1 MQYEKTVVLKNGKS
15 CILRSG
21 RGDDAKAVCDI
32 FRKTHQET
40 DFLLSYPEEGSMT
53 EESERQFLE
62 EKEQSDRAVEIC
74 AFLDGHL
81 AGFAGI
87 DAVGGKE
94 KIRHRAEFGISVEK
108 AYWGLGIGRELT
120 LACIECAK
128 KAGYSQVELDVV
140 ADNSRAVSLYESV
153 GFREYGRNPR
163 GFRSRVSGWQELVL
177 MRLELD

>member
-1 MQYEKTVVLKNGKS
+1 MRYEKTMVLKNGKE
-15 CILRSG
+15 CRLRSAL
-21 RGDDAKAVCDI
+21 GDDAKTVCGI
-32 FRKTHQET
+32 FRETHEET
-40 DFLLSYPEEGSMT
+40 DFLLSYPEESTMT
-53 EESERQFLE
+53 EEGERQFLE
-62 EKEQSDRAVEIC
+62 NKEQSERAVEIC
-74 AFLDGHL
+74 AFVDGHL

-108 AYWGLGIGRELT
+108 AYWGIGIGRALT

-128 KAGYSQVELDVV
+128 KAGFSQVELDVV
-140 ADNSRAVSLYESV
+140 AENSRAVSLYESV

-163 GFRSRVSGWQELVL
+163 GFRSRLTGWQELIL

>member
-1 MQYEKTVVLKNGKS
+1 
-15 CILRSG
+15 
-21 RGDDAKAVCDI
+21 
-32 FRKTHQET
+32 
-40 DFLLSYPEEGSMT
+40 MT
-53 EESERQFLE
+53 EESERQFLK

-108 AYWGLGIGRELT
+108 DYWGLGIGRGLT

-128 KAGYSQVELDVV
+128 KAGFSQVELDVV

>member
-1 MQYEKTVVLKNGKS
+1 MRYEKTVVLKNGKS

-40 DFLLSYPEEGSMT
+40 DFLLSYPEESSMT

-94 KIRHRAEFGISVEK
+94 NPPPGGIRNQCGKGLLGAWHRQGADP
-108 AYWGLGIGRELT
+108 GLHRMRE
-120 LACIECAK
+120 

>member
-1 MQYEKTVVLKNGKS
+1 MRYEKPVVLKNGKS

-40 DFLLSYPEEGSMT
+40 DFLLSYPEESSMT

-140 ADNSRAVSLYESV
+140 ADNSRAVFLYESV

>member
-1 MQYEKTVVLKNGKS
+1 M
-15 CILRSG
+15 CIR
-21 RGDDAKAVCDI
+21 
-32 FRKTHQET
+32 
-40 DFLLSYPEEGSMT
+40 
-53 EESERQFLE
+53 
-62 EKEQSDRAVEIC
+62 DR
-74 AFLDGHL
+74 
-81 AGFAGI
+81 
-87 DAVGGKE
+87 
-94 KIRHRAEFGISVEK
+94 EK
-108 AYWGLGIGRELT
+108 AYWRLGIGRELT